1 MVFLGYFIG
10 ISDIHSNAEDDTRA
24 TKGVFDFTSGTLD
37 LSILTK

>member
-10 ISDIHSNAEDDTRA
+10 ISDIHLNAEDDTRA
-24 TKGVFDFTSGTLD
+24 TKGGFGFPSGTLN